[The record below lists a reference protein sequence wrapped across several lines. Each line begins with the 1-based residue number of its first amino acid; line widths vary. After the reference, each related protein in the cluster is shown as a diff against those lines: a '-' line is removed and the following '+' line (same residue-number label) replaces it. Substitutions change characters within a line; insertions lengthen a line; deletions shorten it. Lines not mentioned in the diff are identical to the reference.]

1 MGNIATV
8 CPRPAQR
15 GEGQGEGPVV
25 ARGMFW
31 SGAAGSSASAI
42 VTFRAMKKPHLSAPT
57 LAFASFAAL
66 AALLAAAPAARADL
80 DLPRPSPFAKVWQ
93 VVGLTEITVD
103 YSSPGVKGRKIW
115 GGLVPYDQMWRAG
128 ANSATKVT
136 FSKDVT
142 FAGKPVPAGSYS
154 FFLIPGKAEWTVVLN
169 KKADQGGTMRD
180 YKADQD
186 LLRVQLKPQAAP
198 FRERLA
204 YLVTNFTDDKA
215 SLDLEW
221 EKLRLSIPIGVATA
235 TQAVANI
242 QAAVDNTWRTY
253 ANAARYMLEN
263 KKDFDAG
270 LKYIDQSLALKEDW
284 FNLWIKAQLL
294 AGKKNFKEATALA
307 DRSFQLGQKDPPG
320 FFAQDEVK
328 KALVEWKKKI

>member
-1 MGNIATV
+1 
-8 CPRPAQR
+8 
-15 GEGQGEGPVV
+15 
-25 ARGMFW
+25 
-31 SGAAGSSASAI
+31 
-42 VTFRAMKKPHLSAPT
+42 MKPSHRFVSPSV
-57 LAFASFAAL
+57 LAFASSATL
-66 AALLAAAPAARADL
+66 TALLALSTPARADL

-136 FSKDVT
+136 FNKDVT
-142 FAGKPVPAGSYS
+142 FAGKPVPAGSYA
-154 FFLIPGKAEWTVVLN
+154 FFVMPGKSEWTVILN
-169 KKADQGGTMRD
+169 KKADQPGAGND

-186 LLRVQLKPQAAP
+186 LLRVQLKPKPSP

-204 YLVTNFTDDKA
+204 YLVTDFTDDKA

-221 EKLRLSIPIGVATA
+221 EKLRLSIPIGLATT
-235 TQAVANI
+235 TQAAANI
-242 QAAVDNTWRTY
+242 QSAVDSTWRTY

-270 LKYIDQSLALKEDW
+270 IKYIDQSLALKEEW

-294 AGKKNFKEATALA
+294 AGKKNFKEAYALA
-307 DRSFQLGQKDPPG
+307 DRSNQLGQKAGPG
-320 FFAQDEVK
+320 YFAKDEVT
-328 KALVEWKKKI
+328 KALAEWKKKI